1 MKQVKLCVE
10 CNNIGKQ
17 NTTLN
22 LILCNNCKNLHKY
35 TLISKT
41 NSKKLYYLKDAD
53 INNLKSFTKNTSY
66 GIGTF
71 YIESDIINAFCNK
84 YNTDIHNYQK
94 VIDNIINEKKI
105 KMEKKLQNSI
115 NKKNERK
122 QILINK
128 LKSRGLSFRK
138 DSVLCEKFING
149 DKSLNINDV
158 VNRMCQMK
166 YLFEYCHMNNCK
178 DEVYKEQQEEFEAGY
193 FPDCSVFDQAE
204 YIALSKYSNNEYPD
218 KFPWE

>member
-1 MKQVKLCVE
+1 MKEVKLCIE
-10 CNNIGKQ
+10 CNNIGKT

-22 LILCNNCKNLHKY
+22 LILCNNCKNLDKY

-41 NSKKLYYLKDAD
+41 NSKKMYYLNDTD

-71 YIESDIINAFCNK
+71 YIESDIINIFCNK
-84 YNTDIHNYQK
+84 YNTDIDNYQT
-94 VIDNIINEKKI
+94 VIDNIINEKNI
-105 KMEKKLQNSI
+105 KKQQRLENSI

-122 QILINK
+122 QMLISK
-128 LKSRGLSFRK
+128 LNSRGLSFRD

-149 DKSLNINDV
+149 DKSLKISSV

-166 YLFEYCHMNNCK
+166 YLFEYCHMNKCK
-178 DEVYKEQQEEFEAGY
+178 DEAYEAQQEEFEDGY
-193 FPDCSVFDQAE
+193 YPDCSVFDQAE
-204 YIALSKYSNNEYPD
+204 YIALNKYSNNKYPD
-218 KFPWE
+218 IFPWE